1 MKFFFLLPFHVNKT
15 QTKIALVGV
24 KSQKKATLIKK
35 KFAKSFTKS
44 FIDHLKVSV
53 IPGFNT
59 PEDVVEIDGYT
70 KLHTIEILRESFDKK
85 TMNDEMHM
93 IQALNHSIFQLQNK
107 LQKHTKKSL

>member
-1 MKFFFLLPFHVNKT
+1 M
-15 QTKIALVGV
+15 
-24 KSQKKATLIKK
+24 
-35 KFAKSFTKS
+35 
-44 FIDHLKVSV
+44 KVSV

-70 KLHTIEILRESFDKK
+70 KLHTIEILRETFDKK

-107 LQKHTKKSL
+107 LQKDTKTKPIYAYMQRVFTKPCFINSLSELERDIRDA